1 MENNETIVNDF
12 PRSPVAESFRLF
24 RTNLLYL
31 FENDES
37 KAICLTSSNAGE
49 GKSWVSANLA
59 ISCAQYGKKVLIIDA
74 DLRKGRQHRIFKKS
88 NRTGLSDLLKNLRG
102 EIKEEDVAKIEEDLE
117 EDLTIKIQDT
127 EISNVYLLTAGPVPF
142 NPSELLGTANI
153 DFLLDLL
160 KKEFDLII
168 IDTPPASII
177 TDALIFATK
186 VDYMFL
192 VASSRKT
199 KKELLLNTKKSIEA
213 VGGKVPGIILNQ
225 ISVDRR
231 KEYSKSYQ
239 NYESTYSNK

>member
-1 MENNETIVNDF
+1 MEKSEIIVNDF
-12 PRSPVAESFRLF
+12 PRSPVSESFRLF

-37 KAICLTSSNAGE
+37 KVICLTSSDSNE
-49 GKSWVSANLA
+49 GKSWVTANLA

-102 EIKEEDVAKIEEDLE
+102 NLKEEDAQKIEEE
-117 EDLTIKIQDT
+117 LTLKIQDT
-127 EISNVYLLTAGPVPF
+127 EVSNVYLLSSGPVPF

-153 DFLLDLL
+153 EFLLKLL
-160 KKEFDLII
+160 KNEFDLII

-177 TDALIFATK
+177 TDALLFANK
-186 VDYMFL
+186 VDYMFI

-199 KKELLLNTKKSIEA
+199 KKEALVNTKKAIES
-213 VGGKVPGIILNQ
+213 VGGKIPGIILNQ
-225 ISVDRR
+225 ISTERR
-231 KEYSKSYQ
+231 KEYTKSYQ
-239 NYESTYSNK
+239 KYVIEK

>member
-1 MENNETIVNDF
+1 MEKSEIIVNDF
-12 PRSPVAESFRLF
+12 PRSPVSESFRLF

-31 FENDES
+31 FENNES
-37 KAICLTSSNAGE
+37 KVICLTSSNAGE
-49 GKSWVSANLA
+49 GKSWVTANLA

-102 EIKEEDVAKIEEDLE
+102 ALTEEDGQKIEEE
-117 EDLTIKIQDT
+117 LTVKIQDT
-127 EISNVYLLTAGPVPF
+127 DVPNVYLLSSGPVPF

-153 DFLLDLL
+153 EFLLNLL
-160 KKEFDLII
+160 RKEFDLII

-177 TDALIFATK
+177 TDALIFANK
-186 VDYMFL
+186 VNYMFL

-199 KKELLLNTKKSIEA
+199 KKELLLNTKKAIES
-213 VGGKVPGIILNQ
+213 VGGKIPGIILNQ
-225 ISVDRR
+225 ISTERR

-239 NYESTYSNK
+239 KYVIEK

>member
-1 MENNETIVNDF
+1 MDKSEIIVNDF
-12 PRSPVAESFRLF
+12 PRSPVSEAFRLF

-31 FENDES
+31 FENSES
-37 KAICLTSSNAGE
+37 KAICLTSSDAGE

-59 ISCAQYGKKVLIIDA
+59 ISCAQYGKKVLIVDA
-74 DLRKGRQHRIFKKS
+74 DLRKGRQHRIFRKS
-88 NRTGLSDLLKNLRG
+88 NRTGLSDLLKDLRG
-102 EIKEEDVAKIEEDLE
+102 NLKEDDVQKIEEE
-117 EDLTIKIQDT
+117 LTLKIQDT
-127 EISNVYLLTAGPVPF
+127 EVQNVYLLSSGPVPF

-177 TDALIFATK
+177 TDALLFATK

-199 KKELLLNTKKSIEA
+199 KKETLLNTKKAIEA
-213 VGGKVPGIILNQ
+213 VGGKIPGIILNQ
-225 ISVDRR
+225 ISTDRR
-231 KEYSKSYQ
+231 KEYAKSYQ
-239 NYESTYSNK
+239 KYVIEK

>member
-1 MENNETIVNDF
+1 MDKSEIIVNDF
-12 PRSPVAESFRLF
+12 PRSPVSEAFRLF

-31 FENDES
+31 FENSES
-37 KAICLTSSNAGE
+37 KAICLTSSDAGE

-59 ISCAQYGKKVLIIDA
+59 ISCAQYGKKVLIVDA
-74 DLRKGRQHRIFKKS
+74 DLRKGRQHRIFRKS
-88 NRTGLSDLLKNLRG
+88 NRTGLSDLLKDLRG
-102 EIKEEDVAKIEEDLE
+102 NLKEDDVQKIEEE
-117 EDLTIKIQDT
+117 LTLKIQDT
-127 EISNVYLLTAGPVPF
+127 EVQNVYLLSSGPVPF

-177 TDALIFATK
+177 ADALLFATK

-199 KKELLLNTKKSIEA
+199 KKETLLNTKKAIEA
-213 VGGKVPGIILNQ
+213 VGGKIPGIILNQ
-225 ISVDRR
+225 ISTDRR
-231 KEYSKSYQ
+231 KEYAKSYQ
-239 NYESTYSNK
+239 KYVIEK

>member
-1 MENNETIVNDF
+1 MDNVETIVNDF

-37 KAICLTSSNAGE
+37 KTICITSSNASE
-49 GKSWVSANLA
+49 GKSWVTANLA

-88 NRTGLSDLLKNLRG
+88 NRTGFSELLKDLRG
-102 EIKEEDVAKIEEDLE
+102 NLKEEDIAKIEDE
-117 EDLTIKIQDT
+117 LTIKIQDT
-127 EISNVYLLTAGPVPF
+127 NISNVYLLTSGPVPF
-142 NPSELLGTANI
+142 NPSELIGTANI
-153 DFLLDLL
+153 ELLLDLL

-192 VASSRKT
+192 VACSRKT
-199 KKELLLNTKKSIEA
+199 KKDILLNTKKTIEA
-213 VGGKVPGIILNQ
+213 VGGKIPGIILNQ
-225 ISVDRR
+225 ISVDRS
-231 KEYSKSYQ
+231 KQYKKSYQ
-239 NYESTYSNK
+239 NYESDYGKK

>member
-1 MENNETIVNDF
+1 MDKSEIIVNDF
-12 PRSPVAESFRLF
+12 PRSPVSEAFRLF

-31 FENDES
+31 FENSES
-37 KAICLTSSNAGE
+37 KTICLTSSDAGE

-59 ISCAQYGKKVLIIDA
+59 ISCAQYGKKVLIVDA
-74 DLRKGRQHRIFKKS
+74 DLRKGRQHRIFRKS
-88 NRTGLSDLLKNLRG
+88 NRTGLSDLLKDLRG
-102 EIKEEDVAKIEEDLE
+102 NLKEDDVQKIEEE
-117 EDLTIKIQDT
+117 LTLKIQDT
-127 EISNVYLLTAGPVPF
+127 EVQNVYLLPSGPVPF

-177 TDALIFATK
+177 TDALLFATK

-199 KKELLLNTKKSIEA
+199 KKETLLNTKKAIEA
-213 VGGKVPGIILNQ
+213 VGGKIPGIILNQ
-225 ISVDRR
+225 ISTDRR
-231 KEYSKSYQ
+231 KEYAKSYQ
-239 NYESTYSNK
+239 KYVIEK